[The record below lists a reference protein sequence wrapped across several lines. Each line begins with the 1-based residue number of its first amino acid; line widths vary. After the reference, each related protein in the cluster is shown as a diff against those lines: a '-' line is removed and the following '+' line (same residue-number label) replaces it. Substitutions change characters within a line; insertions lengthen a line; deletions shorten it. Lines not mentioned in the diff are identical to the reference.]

1 MSNVIRIRRGDT
13 LKLLCKLS
21 TDESGAVGVLDSTYN
36 IKMQIRKGV
45 DKDVVWDFAENA
57 GVTKLTQL
65 DTQGNNLLISATASQ
80 TATLPIGRY
89 VADIEIEQNGEV
101 NTLPAVDEEPLT
113 IEIVGDVTK

>member
-21 TDESGAVGVLDSTYN
+21 TDETGQIGIIDNSFT

-45 DKDVVWDFAENA
+45 DKDVVWDFAENG

-65 DTQGNNLLISATASQ
+65 DTAGNNLLISATASQ
-80 TATLPIGRY
+80 TATLPVGRY

-101 NTLPAVDEEPLT
+101 NTLPAVGEAPLI
-113 IEIVGDVTK
+113 IEIVGDITK